1 VSLLWRNK
9 LRIGLCPDRLI
20 VAGERTGLRQ
30 KDLRKEI
37 IPVES
42 GSDNPS
48 WLAAVDALPSAMEPS
63 DVAKLEVTVIVSN
76 HFMRYALLPW
86 NAELRTEAEWES
98 LARHR
103 LAGVYGTTVEDWML
117 QSSKTG
123 AQGARVVCAAD
134 RTMLDAIIERVTG
147 TGAKLVSIQPYLMAA
162 FNRVRGRVGKESCWL
177 VLEERDRLTMAMF
190 RDGAWQ
196 AIRSR
201 RVDERWQTMLPEILE
216 REHAMLGIEEPCSQA
231 LILSEAE
238 VESWSSGAYRFV
250 DLTLPAGAPVADRQF
265 AMALA

>member
-1 VSLLWRNK
+1 LWRNK

-20 VAGERTGLRQ
+20 IASERTGLRQ
-30 KDLRKEI
+30 KDLRKDI
-37 IPVES
+37 ISVQTT
-42 GSDNPS
+42 SDNPG
-48 WLAAVDALPSAMEPS
+48 WLAAVDALPSALEL
-63 DVAKLEVTVIVSN
+63 AETGKLEVTVIVSN

-103 LAGVYGTTVEDWML
+103 LAGVYGSTVEDWML

-123 AQGARVVCAAD
+123 PQGARVVCAAD
-134 RTMLDAIIERVTG
+134 RGMLDAIVERIGG
-147 TGAKLVSIQPYLMAA
+147 TGARLMSIQPYLMAA
-162 FNRVRGRVGKESCWL
+162 FNRVRGRIGSESCWL
-177 VLEERDRLTMAMF
+177 VLEERDRLILAMF

-216 REHAMLGIEEPCSQA
+216 REHAMLGLDEPCTQA
-231 LILSEAE
+231 LILSEDE
-238 VESWSSGAYRFV
+238 VESWSSGACHFV
-250 DLTLPAGAPVADRQF
+250 DLTLPAGASLEDRRF